1 MADEIIA
8 HPTYMGHV
16 RHFFDEIDLDHM
28 NAQGVDLSTYALLSA
43 RANDVYLHTLQ
54 PDGDMPP
61 DDERK
66 WSAER
71 SASFLN
77 WISDGLPIGVP
88 SPAAV
93 QTTAAARIRKDAASL
108 TPDEVTTLT
117 QAFQGLIDRD
127 PADPQSYFALA
138 GQHWFPPPNECKH
151 HNDLYL
157 PWHRVF
163 VRRFEDALR
172 SVPGCADVTLPYW
185 DITTQPP
192 DFLFAPPFAAYTSPV
207 DISAPQYPAGYTT
220 SRFDAPT
227 IAQQVTTNTIPETI
241 ADALT
246 KFQWG
251 MHIRAIWGAHDTGHP
266 SCGPSM
272 STPDVA
278 AFDPIF
284 WFFHANWD
292 RLWWEWQ
299 QIMRATTY
307 WTFRSTIFGSPAFLK
322 APLNT
327 LAPFTETAD
336 MTIDLTATGVDYA
349 APPAPP
355 PGPPDVQAAAFGSLV
370 AARNVRVA
378 EAGQVSVMV
387 KGIDR
392 LSIPGTFRATL
403 KAGDEALGRRF
414 FFQATEP
421 RTCDACRN
429 DPVADLTFLVDSDRV
444 VGKPLTVDV
453 EVLDRDDPRI
463 GRLVPP
469 RVYGHPT
476 INVRLLL
483 EQAAPDG

>member
-1 MADEIIA
+1 M
-8 HPTYMGHV
+8 
-16 RHFFDEIDLDHM
+16 
-28 NAQGVDLSTYALLSA
+28 
-43 RANDVYLHTLQ
+43 
-54 PDGDMPP
+54 
-61 DDERK
+61 
-66 WSAER
+66 
-71 SASFLN
+71 
-77 WISDGLPIGVP
+77 
-88 SPAAV
+88 
-93 QTTAAARIRKDAASL
+93 
-108 TPDEVTTLT
+108 
-117 QAFQGLIDRD
+117 
-127 PADPQSYFALA
+127 
-138 GQHWFPPPNECKH
+138 
-151 HNDLYL
+151 
-157 PWHRVF
+157 
-163 VRRFEDALR
+163 
-172 SVPGCADVTLPYW
+172 
-185 DITTQPP
+185 
-192 DFLFAPPFAAYTSPV
+192 
-207 DISAPQYPAGYTT
+207 
-220 SRFDAPT
+220 
-227 IAQQVTTNTIPETI
+227 
-241 ADALT
+241 
-246 KFQWG
+246 
-251 MHIRAIWGAHDTGHP
+251 
-266 SCGPSM
+266 
-272 STPDVA
+272 
-278 AFDPIF
+278 
-284 WFFHANWD
+284 
-292 RLWWEWQ
+292 Q

-403 KAGDEALGRRF
+403 KAGDEALARRF

-483 EQAAPDG
+483 EQAAPNG

>member
-207 DISAPQYPAGYTT
+207 DIVAPQYPAGYTT

-307 WTFRSTIFGSPAFLK
+307 WTFRSTIFGSPAFLQP
-322 APLNT
+322 PLNT

-349 APPAPP
+349 APAAPP

-370 AARNVRVA
+370 AGRNVRVA
-378 EAGQVSVMV
+378 DTPQVSVMV

-403 KAGDEALGRRF
+403 KAGDEPLARKF
-414 FFQATEP
+414 FFQATQP

-429 DPVADLTFLVDSDRV
+429 DPVADLTFVVASDRV

-453 EVLDRDDPRI
+453 EMLDRDDPRI